1 MSEPIAN
8 YEVQPESKREVQSR
22 SMMEQLTEE
31 AIQQIEEEQALQR
44 KSAVSVFR
52 SMLNQPTL
60 VSISSANANS
70 IGISESFSEFSV
82 ELPRPILKVKSVQ
95 LLNANIPECTQ
106 NIPNTACVFWYYRLN
121 PFNGSVPNPQNL
133 YMVRLLPSYYKPEF
147 VDATGYGYNRT
158 FFGYDE
164 VADELVKSGQF
175 DLAYDNLVTLDQAGD
190 FAGQEPYY
198 PSMPFLPNDAEI
210 TFDPILNK
218 FQMTGM
224 NAYLPLIWFGDP
236 SISSIGN
243 IAWSGSTTYAAGTF
257 AEYND
262 RIYRSLQAGNL
273 NNTPPSWPIKRTSW
287 WAFVQGDE
295 GFVRSFDSTAP
306 YSVGSIVYYVR
317 AGEGNWWRNKRA
329 SVGGIPNL
337 GSTNWE
343 LFPLPIDNIYNRYL
357 IAGYD
362 DPNVAIR
369 QGTQGLTWNPYNRFF
384 GLYWNQSTAI
394 QYNSVYY
401 LPGMNN
407 DLWNVVPFQYLTT
420 WSGASY
426 YVVNDLVVSGGI
438 YYISIL
444 PSFNQ
449 NPATQT
455 RFWRVINPFYSSSVN
470 YNVGDIV
477 VNATASRSFICIQA
491 NGPASGVQALPTAT
505 PFINTFWQ
513 TNYWNRDFTATASSA
528 LAGLNAIS
536 AEYDMLDTYPVTNA
550 FVWPFPAAIPGQ
562 PFNPNPKRLLNSILG
577 FTWNGQMNPTSL
589 QTFVDFP
596 TAGNT
601 TLVQLYNR
609 LRPVPP
615 YVTSGSLSTGLTST
629 QALTTSTF
637 TANGYG
643 NLVYSSVV
651 AVYGSVA
658 GARTLDTQRNTSL
671 LGMTSMNADNLGV
684 SFYGNYIESEL
695 IANGEDLYSIS
706 IQMFDEFNEPFVL
719 TNNAVVTLTFKMTY
733 ENN

>member
-1 MSEPIAN
+1 MDELVA
-8 YEVQPESKREVQSR
+8 ETVRE
-22 SMMEQLTEE
+22 
-31 AIQQIEEEQALQR
+31 IEEEQALQR

-52 SMLNQPTL
+52 SMLNQPSL
-60 VSISSANANS
+60 LSISSANANFTGS
-70 IGISESFSEFSV
+70 GESFSEFSV
-82 ELPRPILKVKSVQ
+82 DLPRPILKVDTIQ

-121 PFNGSVPNPQNL
+121 AFSGLVPNPQNL
-133 YMVRLLPSYYKPEF
+133 FMVRLLPSYYKPEF
-147 VDATGYGYNRT
+147 FDATTYGYNRT

-164 VADELVKSGQF
+164 VADELDKSGER
-175 DLAYDNLVTLDQAGD
+175 DLANDNLITLDAAGD
-190 FAGQEPYY
+190 FASQEPYY
-198 PSMPFLPNDAEI
+198 PSMPFNPNDVEI
-210 TFDPILNK
+210 TFDSIINK

-224 NAYLPLIWFGDP
+224 NAYLPLIWFGNS
-236 SISSIGN
+236 SISSIGT
-243 IAWSGSTTYAAGTF
+243 IGWSSLTTYAEGTF
-257 AEYND
+257 VAYND

-273 NNTPPSWPIKRTSW
+273 NNTPPTTRNTW
-287 WAFVQGDE
+287 WAFVQGEE
-295 GFVRSFDSTAP
+295 GFVRSFDPTAP

-317 AGEGNWWRNKRA
+317 AGEGNWWRNKQA

-369 QGTQGLTWNPYNRFF
+369 QGTQKLTWNPYNRFF
-384 GLYWNQSTAI
+384 GLYWNQSTALE
-394 QYNSVYY
+394 YKGAYY
-401 LPGMNN
+401 LPGMDN
-407 DLWNVVPFQYLTT
+407 DMWNVVPFQYLTT
-420 WSGASY
+420 WGGANY

-449 NPATQT
+449 NPATQS

-477 VNATASRSFICIQA
+477 VNGSASRSFICIQA
-491 NGPASGVQALPTAT
+491 NGPALGVQALPTAT
-505 PFINTFWQ
+505 PFISVYWQ
-513 TNYWNRDFTATASSA
+513 TNYWNRDFTVNASSA

-536 AEYDMLDTYPVTNA
+536 AEYDMLDTYPVVNN
-550 FVWPFPAAIPGQ
+550 FVFPFPSSIPGQ

-577 FTWNGQMNPTSL
+577 FTWNGQMTPTIL
-589 QTFVDFP
+589 RVFEEFTK
-596 TAGNT
+596 AENT
-601 TLVQLYNR
+601 TTVQLYNR
-609 LRPVPP
+609 VRPVPP
-615 YVTSGSLSTGLTST
+615 YLISGSLVSGLQST
-629 QALTTSTF
+629 QAMTTGTF
-637 TANGYG
+637 TANGYA
-643 NLVYSSVV
+643 NLVYTSVV
-651 AVYGSVA
+651 AIYGSIA

-684 SFYGNYIESEL
+684 SFYGNYIDSEL
-695 IANGEDLYSIS
+695 IANEEDLYNVS
-706 IQMFDEFNEPFVL
+706 IQLYDEFNEPFVL

-733 ENN
+733 KNK